1 MVIDRNSS
9 RGGAGG
15 NQNSK
20 IWSWT
25 TSQKLILNN
34 SLVRRYNKILTSEL
48 FEISFW
54 EVVLLTKK
62 FCPNKMSDTGRTKFP
77 NFQIIFYC
85 FWKIVVKKIS
95 ETKSKFDH
103 FLTPIYYQKPSR
115 GGPGVIKFWS
125 KMRKSSFY
133 RTRSRLCRIQGTIL
147 TLQSHH
153 KNRIETYKI
162 QGSKKTFPW
171 ILQDLVE

>member
-25 TSQKLILNN
+25 TSQKLILNI

-62 FCPNKMSDTGRTKFP
+62 FCPNKMSDTGMTKFP
-77 NFQIIFYC
+77 NFQSFFFC
-85 FWKIVVKKIS
+85 FWKTFVKKIS
-95 ETKSKFDH
+95 KTKSKFDH
-103 FLTPIYYQKPSR
+103 FLTPIYYQNPSR
-115 GGPGVIKFWS
+115 GGQGVIKFSS
-125 KMRKSSFY
+125 KTHKSSFH
-133 RTRSRLCRIQGTIL
+133 RARSHLCRIRGTIL
-147 TLQSHH
+147 TLKSHL

-162 QGSKKTFPW
+162 
-171 ILQDLVE
+171 